1 MNKEQIMK
9 RLAVLDFIA
18 VDLQLYLDTHPEDM
32 EAIDKYNSVI
42 KEADMLRM
50 KYEEIIGPL
59 YSFRSSNNGDTFKWI
74 DDPWPWQPSANF
86 EINEEEN

>member
-1 MNKEQIMK
+1 MDKNQILK
-9 RLAVLDFIA
+9 RLTVLDFIA

-59 YSFRSSNNGDTFKWI
+59 YSFRSSNKGDTFKWI
-74 DDPWPWQPSANF
+74 ETPWPWQQSANF
-86 EINEEEN
+86 QIEEDN